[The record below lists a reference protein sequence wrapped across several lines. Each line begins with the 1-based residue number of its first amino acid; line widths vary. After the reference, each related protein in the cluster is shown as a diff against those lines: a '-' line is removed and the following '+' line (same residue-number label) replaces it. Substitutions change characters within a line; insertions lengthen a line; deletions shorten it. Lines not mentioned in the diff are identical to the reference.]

1 MRWVV
6 RIFYRALK
14 HRCLSPVLVIIWF
27 SHFICSINALP
38 VVDTRLRKA
47 SQARGAQTNLRR
59 HGGLVNTES
68 SAVVLSFLELTVS
81 DGLALTQLDYLK
93 LTREL
98 QNFLMCC
105 FLEDGGVIDIYY
117 HCVQSRFFLSAII
130 ISSHAAGCGP
140 VRLSL

>member
-1 MRWVV
+1 M
-6 RIFYRALK
+6 
-14 HRCLSPVLVIIWF
+14 
-27 SHFICSINALP
+27 LP
-38 VVDTRLRKA
+38 VVDTWLRKA

-93 LTREL
+93 LTGEL

-105 FLEDGGVIDIYY
+105 FSEDGGMMIFYY
-117 HCVQSRFFLSAII
+117 YCIQSRLFLSAII
-130 ISSHAAGCGP
+130 SPRKRQDAALCGFHCSP
-140 VRLSL
+140 R